1 MDILGIAQQGLPQ
14 AQGQF
19 DKAAQRIALVGQ
31 NQAGRNT
38 GQSQTPDDSVSL
50 SDAAVSL
57 LGARN
62 QYQADLGVAH
72 TANEM
77 EKATLVLLE

>member
-1 MDILGIAQQGLPQ
+1 MDILGIAQQGLSQ

-19 DKAAQRIALVGQ
+19 DKAAQRIAQVGQ
-31 NQAGRNT
+31 NQVGRNT
-38 GQSQTPDDSVSL
+38 GQSQTPGDSVSL

-57 LGARN
+57 LGAGN

-77 EKATLVLLE
+77 EKATLALLA